1 MEKLLDQEE
10 FYRMDVIDH
19 ITRQMFLLRYNLVQ
33 LFDSI
38 LVIFLLKQ
46 IYQDIYILTAKEEG
60 LQTCK
65 TIMMAIYNSIK
76 YENCYPVIMCGDNEA
91 QHVITKALNSVR
103 EILPSTDKITV
114 HLIH

>member
-1 MEKLLDQEE
+1 MNDKTLTKFILSYLVHKDDYVKMDTDQ
-10 FYRMDVIDH
+10 
-19 ITRQMFLLRYNLVQ
+19 QQ
-33 LFDSI
+33 L
-38 LVIFLLKQ
+38 IF
-46 IYQDIYILTAKEEG
+46 
-60 LQTCK
+60 QTCK

-91 QHVITKALNSVR
+91 QHVITKALNSVK